1 MRKLLTT
8 AALSLTL
15 SAPTLLRSQTPA
27 QTPAILPPTILPFDQ
42 IKSQAELD
50 ATIRALDAALFDAYN
65 RCDLPKFSSL
75 VADDV
80 EFYHDQGGITL
91 GNAALTESIRKNI
104 CGRVTRQLTPGTLRA
119 EPMKN
124 IGAIEIGSHRFFE
137 NGNPVATGEAEF
149 TMLWTSKD
157 GAWKLSRVLSYNH
170 HAAPK

>member
-8 AALSLTL
+8 AALSLAL
-15 SAPTLLRSQTPA
+15 SAPTLLRAQTPGQTPA
-27 QTPAILPPTILPFDQ
+27 VLPSAILPLDQ

-50 ATIRALDAALFDAYN
+50 STIRALDAALFDAYN

-104 CGRVTRQLTPGTLRA
+104 CGHVTRQLTPGTLTVH
-119 EPMKN
+119 PMKG
-124 IGAIEIGSHRFFE
+124 IGAIEMGSHRFFE
-137 NGNPVATGEAEF
+137 NGNPVASGEADF
-149 TMLWTSKD
+149 VQLWVFKNS
-157 GAWKLSRVLSYNH
+157 AWKLSRVLSYDH